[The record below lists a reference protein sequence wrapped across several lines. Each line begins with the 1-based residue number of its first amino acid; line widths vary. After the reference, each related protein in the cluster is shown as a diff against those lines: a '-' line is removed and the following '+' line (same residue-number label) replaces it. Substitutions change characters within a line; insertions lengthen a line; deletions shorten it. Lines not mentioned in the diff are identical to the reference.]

1 MSSNPCVAC
10 YLEANMIIGIAL
22 ITIFISSILMG
33 SITGVYVHDLLRKT
47 KIKEKYIPFIVTF
60 VLAYLLITM
69 VILIKVVIALQS
81 KGFTILGL
89 Y

>member
-1 MSSNPCVAC
+1 
-10 YLEANMIIGIAL
+10 MIIGIAL

-60 VLAYLLITM
+60 VLVYLLITM
-69 VILIKVVIALQS
+69 VILIKVVIALQV